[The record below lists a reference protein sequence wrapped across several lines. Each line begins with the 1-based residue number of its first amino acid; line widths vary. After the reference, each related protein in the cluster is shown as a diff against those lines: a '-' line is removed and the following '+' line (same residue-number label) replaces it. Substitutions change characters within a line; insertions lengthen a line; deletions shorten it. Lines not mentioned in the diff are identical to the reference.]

1 MSSSIKEKEALD
13 IEASPDRNNSEPIVG
28 EIKDVRN
35 ADVALD
41 FLRSQ
46 GDVRPMTP
54 EDEKRLVRKIDWMMG
69 TTLPPVWGDPNMP
82 AMS

>member
-1 MSSSIKEKEALD
+1 MSSSMKEKEALD

-54 EDEKRLVRKIDWMMG
+54 EDEKRLVRKIDWMMY
-69 TTLPPVWGDPNMP
+69 V
-82 AMS
+82 